1 MLPLPRPHSRD
12 LPAQVLPV
20 LGALGLGRLR
30 GPGWHNVCS
39 AQGGELGCA
48 SECPR
53 PGISPFSIPGYLPPV
68 SCPCH
73 SPQGQG
79 ATSVG
84 PTKLTLQYPLS
95 VAQGREQCLPMVAGG
110 ACAVPAAQSALDSH
124 SRVKQNIVELRR
136 PVAVPGEKLFLSCH
150 LLNGGDG
157 NGSESWRNAV
167 FLTGKHVRQ
176 KWA

>member
-12 LPAQVLPV
+12 LPAQVLPA
-20 LGALGLGRLR
+20 LRALGLGSLR
-30 GPGWHNVCS
+30 RPGWQDVCS
-39 AQGGELGCA
+39 AQGGELACA

-53 PGISPFSIPGYLPPV
+53 PGISPFSIPDYLPLV

-73 SPQGQG
+73 SPQGQE
-79 ATSVG
+79 ATAVG
-84 PTKLTLQYPLS
+84 PPKLTLQYPLS
-95 VAQGREQCLPMVAGG
+95 VPQGGEQCLPRAAGG

-124 SRVKQNIVELRR
+124 SRVKQNTVKSRN

-157 NGSESWRNAV
+157 NGSESWRNAAS
-167 FLTGKHVRQ
+167 LGGKHARQ
-176 KWA
+176 RRA